1 MKLKLSAVAIVG
13 ASALALSACG
23 GTATSGSTTDT
34 TSDTTSAAAPAAGDI
49 RVWLVGDTDTPEDA
63 RDYLKKTFEEQHEG
77 STLTIEVQQ
86 WTGLVDKLTTSLS
99 SNDSPDI
106 VEMGNTQAAAFTS
119 AGALLDLTDIKAE
132 LGGDDLLPGFVEAGT
147 YDGKLF
153 AAPYYSGSRVVF
165 YNKDLYEKAGVDVP
179 TNLEEY
185 VNNAVTISE
194 KVDGVGG
201 LWFPGKDWY
210 NALPFI
216 WENGGNIAVQ
226 GDDGKWDAQFSS
238 AESLAGIAQVQTLMT
253 KGTNAPKDGDETDA
267 WVPLRTSKTATL
279 SAPSWAYWSI
289 VADEDGKD
297 TDVTDSL
304 GYFALPGKD
313 GGAAHVFAG
322 GSNIGVS
329 AKSANPEL
337 AKSALEIMLSDE
349 YQTILAENGLVPAKT
364 TLGSK
369 VAGATPELASIIAEA
384 AANAKLT
391 PASPNWAEVE
401 AQGLLQDFFVQIAN
415 GGDAA
420 TLAAD
425 LDTKIESILNA

>member
-1 MKLKLSAVAIVG
+1 MKLKLSAVALVG

-23 GTATSGSTTDT
+23 ANTTAES
-34 TSDTTSAAAPAAGDI
+34 TSDATTSAGAATGDI
-49 RVWLVGDTDTPEDA
+49 RVWLVGDTDTPQDA
-63 RDYLKKTFEEQHEG
+63 RDYLKKTFEEQNPG

-119 AGALLDLTDIKAE
+119 AGALLDLSDIQDS
-132 LGGDDLLPGFVEAGT
+132 LGGDDLLPGFVEAGS

-153 AAPYYSGSRVVF
+153 AAPYYSGARVVF
-165 YNKDLYEKAGVDVP
+165 YNTEQYKEAGVEVP
-179 TNLEEY
+179 TTLDEY
-185 VNNAVTISE
+185 VSNAVTINE
-194 KVDGVGG
+194 KLDDVAGV
-201 LWFPGKDWY
+201 WFPGKDWY

-216 WENGGNIAVQ
+216 WENGGQIAVQ
-226 GDDGKWDAQFSS
+226 NDDGSWDAQFSS

-253 KGTNAPKDGDETDA
+253 EGTTAPKDGDETDA
-267 WVPLRTSKTATL
+267 WVPLRTSKSATL

-289 VADEDGKD
+289 VADEDGND

-313 GGAAHVFAG
+313 GGAASVFAG
-322 GSNIGVS
+322 GSNIGIS
-329 AKSANPEL
+329 AKSANVDL
-337 AKSALEIMLSDE
+337 SKAALEIMLSDE

-364 TLGSK
+364 SLGSK

-384 AANAKLT
+384 AASAKLT
-391 PASPNWAEVE
+391 PASSNWAEVE

-420 TLAAD
+420 TLAAE